1 MKLIG
6 LALLTVLF
14 ASGAFAQTKRPRITG
29 VAHIALYVKDM
40 DKARSYYREILGF
53 SEPYDLKNA
62 DGTLSMTF
70 FKVNERQYI
79 ELFPEKSPNTD
90 RLNHISVETDDIE
103 GMRRYLA
110 EQGIAVPPKTNLA
123 RIRNKSFNVKD
134 PDGHTVEFVE
144 YQPDGWTVREKG
156 KYLPKGVSSRMLHV
170 GILVGALGPAMKFYG
185 DVLGFSELWRGSRDE
200 KVLNWV
206 NMKVPDGE
214 DYIEFMLYQDL
225 PGETKRG
232 TQHHICLAVPD
243 MKQALAAIEALPAR
257 KSYTLPLEIR
267 TGINR
272 KRQMNLFDPDGTRT
286 ELMEL
291 HTVDGNPTPS
301 SKAPPPR

>member
-1 MKLIG
+1 
-6 LALLTVLF
+6 
-14 ASGAFAQTKRPRITG
+14 
-29 VAHIALYVKDM
+29 
-40 DKARSYYREILGF
+40 
-53 SEPYDLKNA
+53 
-62 DGTLSMTF
+62 
-70 FKVNERQYI
+70 
-79 ELFPEKSPNTD
+79 
-90 RLNHISVETDDIE
+90 
-103 GMRRYLA
+103 
-110 EQGIAVPPKTNLA
+110 
-123 RIRNKSFNVKD
+123 
-134 PDGHTVEFVE
+134 
-144 YQPDGWTVREKG
+144 
-156 KYLPKGVSSRMLHV
+156 MLHV